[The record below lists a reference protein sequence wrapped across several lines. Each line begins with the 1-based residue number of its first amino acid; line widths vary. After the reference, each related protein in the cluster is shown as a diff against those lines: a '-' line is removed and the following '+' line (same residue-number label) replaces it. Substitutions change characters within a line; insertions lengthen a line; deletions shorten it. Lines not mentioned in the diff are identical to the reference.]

1 MQSRTQI
8 SKINPDLTNLAK
20 MSKKQIF
27 SDFFRQN
34 NEGKKPGK
42 ETHFR
47 LGIFIV
53 ELNELYHFK
62 SNEQD

>member
-1 MQSRTQI
+1 
-8 SKINPDLTNLAK
+8 